1 MWSVVREEYGS
12 VDVLRVV
19 ETSRPKIADD
29 EILVAVHASSVN
41 PADRYIM
48 MGQPRLV
55 RLTEGLRKP
64 RTANLGSDYAGEVAE
79 VGSQV
84 KDVAVGER
92 VFGLS
97 KGTWSQFIKVKP
109 KQVHRMPHNMTFTEA
124 ACVPLAGL
132 TAIQALA
139 KVSIAQGQR
148 VLVIGASGGVGTFA
162 IQLARVMGAQ
172 VTGVC
177 SGRNVELVRSLGA
190 DDVIDYQKSDYTAM
204 GRQFDVVFDA
214 VGDRP
219 IKELS
224 RIIVPG
230 GVYLAVGAAIDLS
243 VRAQRTFGPMAR
255 ILRLAVRRRAHG
267 RRWLAFLAKG
277 SEELDDLTALIEAGS
292 MRTVIDQSFN
302 VGPSG
307 DATEIA
313 RAVEYLGTHR
323 ARGKVALL
331 FAH

>member
-1 MWSVVREEYGS
+1 MWSVVRKEYGN
-12 VDVLRVV
+12 VDALRVV
-19 ETSRPKIADD
+19 ETPRPTIADD

-41 PADRYIM
+41 PYDRYIM

-84 KDVAVGER
+84 KDIAVGER

-97 KGTWSQFIKVKP
+97 NGTWSQFIKVKP
-109 KQVHRMPHNMTFTEA
+109 QQVHRMPHNMTFAEA

-139 KVSIAQGQR
+139 KVGIAQGQR

-162 IQLARVMGAQ
+162 VQLARVMGAQ

-177 SGRNVELVRSLGA
+177 SGRNVELVQSLGT

-230 GVYLAVGAAIDLS
+230 GAYLAVGAAMDLS
-243 VRAQRTFGPMAR
+243 VRVQRTFGPLVR
-255 ILRLAVRRRAHG
+255 TLRLAVRRRAHG
-267 RRWLAFLAKG
+267 RRWMVFLAKG
-277 SEELDDLTALIEAGS
+277 SKELDDLTPLIEAGS
-292 MRTVIDQSFN
+292 VRTIIDQSFN

-331 FAH
+331 LAH